1 MELKE
6 LIRVIPDFPKAGISF
21 KDITT
26 LMKEGPAFHQAISQ
40 LAELCRSLDFELVVG
55 PEARGF
61 MVGAPLAYALGAGFV
76 PVRKKGKLPGRTVS
90 AQYELEYGTD
100 WLEIHEDAI
109 RPGQRVLVIDD
120 LLATGGTILATV
132 DLVRR
137 LQGEIAGLAFLIELT
152 GLGGREN
159 LEGYEVIS
167 LIKY

>member
-1 MELKE
+1 
-6 LIRVIPDFPKAGISF
+6 
-21 KDITT
+21 
-26 LMKEGPAFHQAISQ
+26 MKEGPAFHQAISQ

-55 PEARGF
+55 PEARGV